1 MSKRITL
8 TAIAVLCCA
17 VAAAPAFAGKG
28 SRTQATISF
37 ASIGNAATVAPSD
50 GSSVS
55 FAVSSSLASKTV
67 LVVTNRCWR
76 DGVVV
81 YNEYHAVSAG
91 GAGPFTINAGSG
103 AAKCEAYVW
112 AFPDST
118 TPLTGGWMGYSI
130 G

>member
-1 MSKRITL
+1 MSKRIIL

-37 ASIGNAATVAPSD
+37 ASVGNAAKASPSN
-50 GSSVS
+50 GSTVS

-81 YNEYHAVSAG
+81 YNEYHAVSGG
-91 GAGPFTINAGSG
+91 GAGPFTINAGG
-103 AAKCEAYVW
+103 AA
-112 AFPDST
+112 S
-118 TPLTGGWMGYSI
+118 
-130 G
+130 